1 MPIDGQMI
9 AGAHRA
15 MRSIGGVTL
24 TIDGGGDINAVVVS
38 EDTPIVGSGLVDGY
52 DDERRMIEVAVLVAD
67 QTTAPEPGS
76 VVTVSTRSDVQYQ
89 IVPGSVVGT
98 IADWRFGIVEA
109 QDVLS
114 GTWDWADGTPILW
127 EDSAQ
132 IETESN

>member
-1 MPIDGQMI
+1 MPIDSQMI

-114 GTWDWADGTPILW
+114 GTWDWDDGTPILW